1 MKKIVLWIT
10 PYSEM
15 TKKLQEARPL
25 VKALTALSCT
35 RLMCANLQCSME
47 NGKSLKYNC

>member
-35 RLMCANLQCSME
+35 RLMCAKLLRSME